1 MNRKS
6 STLRASRGS
15 AFGVGIAL
23 ALFGSG
29 CAWVRPVSLK
39 PSLSAPPAYVS
50 EARDAPLRAGGAAPP
65 RLADDASASDGG
77 PTGAEPGSTDAP
89 TPETPW
95 WTAFADPAL
104 DAAIQEALQ
113 RNYQIRDLRNLIH
126 ENKLEPAMPKGV
138 LWPLRIDALGTVRH
152 VTSASPPALGQPG
165 YASTYN
171 DADVG
176 IAASYQVDV
185 WGQLDVQR
193 RTFEDLVEQQ
203 SQSTEVLA
211 QSLAEQVTQL
221 WFQILEL
228 RALRE
233 LLEEQVQYSQDLL
246 RIVEA
251 RFQQHLA
258 PRLVVLQQEQQL
270 LNTRAQV
277 PLVVAQLTL
286 LSSNLALLLGRMPTA
301 DVELVPGDRRLPDLP
316 PAPGV
321 GVPANLL
328 RNSPELRLAQARVA
342 EAEHLV
348 SQNLASSLP
357 TIELFGN
364 VGVQAFNGVS
374 SPNLSE
380 HFTTGSVGARLTW
393 SIFDGGQRITR
404 AKQLTFTVERRNW
417 QYELALKTAV
427 KRVQDAL
434 VQEHKQAD
442 NLRVLRAQ
450 VDLGRRV
457 LLEARQLFE
466 QGQSDYLPVLTAL
479 ANLSNLERGSIQA
492 QRLLL
497 SYRIQLYHA
506 LGGTWSKAAT
516 ELVTGRRYH
525 G

>member
-1 MNRKS
+1 
-6 STLRASRGS
+6 
-15 AFGVGIAL
+15 
-23 ALFGSG
+23 
-29 CAWVRPVSLK
+29 
-39 PSLSAPPAYVS
+39 
-50 EARDAPLRAGGAAPP
+50 
-65 RLADDASASDGG
+65 
-77 PTGAEPGSTDAP
+77 
-89 TPETPW
+89 
-95 WTAFADPAL
+95 
-104 DAAIQEALQ
+104 
-113 RNYQIRDLRNLIH
+113 
-126 ENKLEPAMPKGV
+126 
-138 LWPLRIDALGTVRH
+138 
-152 VTSASPPALGQPG
+152 
-165 YASTYN
+165 
-171 DADVG
+171 
-176 IAASYQVDV
+176 
-185 WGQLDVQR
+185 
-193 RTFEDLVEQQ
+193 VEQQ
-203 SQSTEVLA
+203 RQNTEVLA
-211 QSLAEQVTQL
+211 QSLAEQVAQL
-221 WFQILEL
+221 WFQILEQ

-233 LLEEQVQYSQDLL
+233 LLEDQVRYSQDLL
-246 RIVEA
+246 GIVEA
-251 RFQQHLA
+251 RFKQHLV

-270 LNTRAQV
+270 LNTQAQV

-286 LSSNLALLLGRMPTA
+286 LNSNLALLLGRMPTA
-301 DVELVPGDRRLPDLP
+301 DVEIVPGDRRLPDLP

-321 GVPANLL
+321 GVPADLIQ
-328 RNSPELRLAQARVA
+328 NSPELREAQARVA

-357 TIELFGN
+357 TIEIFGN
-364 VGVQAFNGVS
+364 VGVDSFNGVN

-393 SIFDGGQRITR
+393 SIFDGGQRISR
-404 AKQLTFTVERRNW
+404 AKQLTFTVQRRNW

-466 QGQSDYLPVLTAL
+466 QGQVDYLPVLTAL

-516 ELVTGRRYH
+516 ELVSGRR
-525 G
+525 